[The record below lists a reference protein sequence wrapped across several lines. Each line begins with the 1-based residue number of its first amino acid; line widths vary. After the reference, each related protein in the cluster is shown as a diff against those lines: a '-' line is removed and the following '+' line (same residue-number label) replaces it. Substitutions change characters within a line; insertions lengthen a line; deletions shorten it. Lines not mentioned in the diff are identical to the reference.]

1 MPTGITGK
9 IVRKEPAQDLRAKG
23 FASVDR
29 LFSTLNEVLEEEK
42 LRVWVLLDR
51 LDVVLRGQSGR
62 QYLWSTC
69 MDCHGSVHYAVI
81 RKSDH
86 PH

>member
-1 MPTGITGK
+1 LTLDPATQMPTGITGK

-51 LDVVLRGQSGR
+51 LDVVLVDNQVGNTCGR
-62 QYLWSTC
+62 LVWTVMVRCTTQ
-69 MDCHGSVHYAVI
+69 
-81 RKSDH
+81 
-86 PH
+86 